1 MTSAEA
7 ATTRPDLP
15 HLLLPHHRARSTGFW
30 VSLAVHAA
38 LLALVW
44 TRHDLL
50 IPTPRPGDPRFGNLG
65 GGGGGGGGGG
75 QEATYIIALPPV
87 PPPTPAATTP
97 VPLPVVTP
105 PKAETPVPQPVLPPV
120 AQDTVPAAQ
129 IASATP
135 GAGAG
140 GAKGTGPG
148 TGGGSGGGSGGGQ
161 GGGVGPGAGPGTGGE
176 GGNIRPPELRG
187 LAIPFSTPPRELRGK
202 TVKVTFAITTD
213 GRVERFETDPVIT
226 DRGYYRKFSEIV
238 LGFRFRP
245 ARGPDGQ
252 PVAVVFPME
261 FTLPTQ

>member
-7 ATTRPDLP
+7 ATTKPDLP
-15 HLLLPHHRARSTGFW
+15 HLSLPRHRARSTGFW

-44 TRHDLL
+44 TRRDLL
-50 IPTPRPGDPRFGNLG
+50 IPTPRPGDPRFGPLG
-65 GGGGGGGGGG
+65 GGGGGGGGGD
-75 QEATYIIALPPV
+75 EATYIIALPPV
-87 PPPTPAATTP
+87 SPPTPAVTTP
-97 VPLPVVTP
+97 VPPPVVTP
-105 PKAETPVPQPVLPPV
+105 PKAETPVPQPVPAAV
-120 AQDTVPAAQ
+120 VKDTVPTTQ
-129 IASATP
+129 TASATP

-140 GAKGTGPG
+140 GDKGAGPG
-148 TGGGSGGGSGGGQ
+148 TGGGSGGGQ
-161 GGGVGPGAGPGTGGE
+161 GGGVGPGVGPGTGSGGE
-176 GGNIRPPELRG
+176 GGSIRPPELRG

-226 DRGYYRKFSEIV
+226 DRGYYQKFAEIV

>member
-7 ATTRPDLP
+7 ATTKPDLP
-15 HLLLPHHRARSTGFW
+15 HLSLPRPRTRSTGFW

-44 TRHDLL
+44 TRRDLL
-50 IPTPRPGDPRFGNLG
+50 IPTPRPGDPRFGPL

-87 PPPTPAATTP
+87 SPPTPAVKTP
-97 VPLPVVTP
+97 VPPPVVTP
-105 PKAETPVPQPVLPPV
+105 PKTETPVAQPVPPAV
-120 AQDTVPAAQ
+120 ARDTVPAART
-129 IASATP
+129 ASAAP

-140 GAKGTGPG
+140 GDKGAGPG
-148 TGGGSGGGSGGGQ
+148 TGGGSGGGQ
-161 GGGVGPGAGPGTGGE
+161 GGGVGPGAGPGTGSGGE
-176 GGNIRPPELRG
+176 GGSVRPPELRG

-213 GRVERFETDPVIT
+213 GRVERFDTDPVIT
-226 DRGYYRKFSEIV
+226 DRGYYKKFADIV

>member
-15 HLLLPHHRARSTGFW
+15 HLSLPRRRARSTGFW

-50 IPTPRPGDPRFGNLG
+50 IPTARPGDPRFGDLGDG
-65 GGGGGGGGGG
+65 GGGGGGGGP
-75 QEATYIIALPPV
+75 EATYIIALPPV

-97 VPLPVVTP
+97 VPPPVVTP
-105 PKAETPVPQPVLPPV
+105 PRTETPVPQPVPPAVV

-129 IASATP
+129 TASATP

-140 GAKGTGPG
+140 GAKGIGP
-148 TGGGSGGGSGGGQ
+148 GSGGGSGGGQ
-161 GGGVGPGAGPGTGGE
+161 GGGVGPGAGPGTGSGGE
-176 GGNIRPPELRG
+176 GGSIRPPELRG

-226 DRGYYRKFSEIV
+226 NRGYYRKFAEIV